1 MDNTIYSD
9 ELQHHGILGMKWG
22 VRRYQKADGSLT
34 KAGERRYNK
43 EVESLKKETA
53 KVKEQE
59 RIAANRKKTQAKLDK
74 LEAKKQDLEARKKA
88 LKDAEKGKKSDD
100 DSDKRDETIDEKRN
114 RLLKSTDPK
123 ELYKDRDILSY
134 QELNDRVNR
143 IDLENRLQSR
153 IVEEHV
159 KTGMERLDD
168 VKNKIDKATN
178 LFRSVDNAYSAVAN
192 SAIGKTIAKQ
202 LGIEPPKKEFNLAE
216 TWKNRN
222 KLSTQEMIDL
232 NRRLSAEKTVEA
244 ELNRRKSEAD
254 ARRKAAE
261 DAKAAKQKKED
272 DERAAKQKADEDA
285 KKKADEVRAA
295 KLKAYEDAKAEKDAK
310 WKADYYNKQ
319 VNDYNERWMKGDS
332 DDKVTATKIGPDG
345 EYGYKNDSNRKDSKA
360 RDIVKTLLLEDKQA
374 NDYRRQVDDYN
385 NRWQKGE
392 SDDKVTRV
400 SYESSGKSAVDKYSK
415 IPLLESK
422 SSTPNNVYDSK
433 TSDYYDK
440 LFSGKL
446 SSEKLNTALT
456 KSSTKK
462 GEEVI
467 FAFLEGPGGEMLVP
481 INVEEIK

>member
-22 VRRYQKADGSLT
+22 VRRYQNADGSLT

-59 RIAANRKKTQAKLDK
+59 RIAANRKKNQAKFDK

-153 IVEEHV
+153 IVEEHA

-168 VKNKIDKATN
+168 VKSKIDKATN
-178 LFRSVDNAYSAVAN
+178 LFRSVDNAYSTVAN

-222 KLSTQEMIDL
+222 KLSTQEMADL
-232 NRRLSAEKTVEA
+232 NRRLSAEKMIEA
-244 ELNRRKSEAD
+244 ELNRRKSESEARKKAD
-254 ARRKAAE
+254 E
-261 DAKAAKQKKED
+261 DAKAAKQK
-272 DERAAKQKADEDA
+272 AKDG
-285 KKKADEVRAA
+285 
-295 KLKAYEDAKAEKDAK
+295 AKAEKDAK
-310 WKADYYNKQ
+310 QKADYYKKQ
-319 VNDYNERWMKGDS
+319 VDNYNERWAKGES
-332 DDKVTATKIGPDG
+332 DDKVTATKLGPDG
-345 EYGYKNDSNRKDSKA
+345 KYGYKNNNNRKDSNA

-374 NDYRRQVDDYN
+374 NDYSRQVNDYN
-385 NRWQKGE
+385 DRWQKGE

>member
-100 DSDKRDETIDEKRN
+100 DSDKRDKTIDEKRN

-261 DAKAAKQKKED
+261 DAKASK
-272 DERAAKQKADEDA
+272 KADEDA
-285 KKKADEVRAA
+285 RKTKD
-295 KLKAYEDAKAEKDAK
+295 DAQ
-310 WKADYYNKQ
+310 KQ
-319 VNDYNERWMKGDS
+319 VDAYNTKWQNGKS
-332 DDKVTATKIGPDG
+332 NDKVTPTT
-345 EYGYKNDSNRKDSKA
+345 YSFKNENLSNA
-360 RDIVKTLLLEDKQA
+360 RDTVKTLLLE
-374 NDYRRQVDDYN
+374 N
-385 NRWQKGE
+385 
-392 SDDKVTRV
+392 
-400 SYESSGKSAVDKYSK
+400 
-415 IPLLESK
+415 
-422 SSTPNNVYDSK
+422 K
-433 TSDYYDK
+433 TSSSNPK
-440 LFSGKL
+440 TSENGK
-446 SSEKLNTALT
+446 
-456 KSSTKK
+456 
-462 GEEVI
+462 EVI